1 MNNNDAPTP
10 PSDPA
15 GLSRWPQSS
24 HNDPETPQAQAHDSS
39 SRMPRLKKPPA
50 NKALGTTQFSLLV
63 YPMMGVCFYSSVLPF
78 SPRASISC
86 CLLCCVPDSR
96 RFFVIGCF
104 SHIISSLLS

>member
-39 SRMPRLKKPPA
+39 SRMPRLKKPP
-50 NKALGTTQFSLLV
+50 L
-63 YPMMGVCFYSSVLPF
+63 
-78 SPRASISC
+78 
-86 CLLCCVPDSR
+86 
-96 RFFVIGCF
+96 
-104 SHIISSLLS
+104 